1 MISMFK
7 RLVSISLLPACVL
20 LTATLAVAQST
31 ASSDVAKT
39 TEAATETNTTAA
51 TPMPVFTEYKG
62 VKIGMTAEE
71 VRKTLEQYLKAK
83 GDAQDILVVADSE
96 SAQVFY
102 DNESKVKAI
111 SIDYTN
117 GASQAPTAMQVLG
130 REVEP
135 RADGSMYAVERY
147 PAAGYWVSY
156 NRTSGAKSMV
166 TITIQA
172 L

>member
-1 MISMFK
+1 MFK
-7 RLVSISLLPACVL
+7 RLISIPAFLL

-31 ASSDVAKT
+31 DT
-39 TEAATETNTTAA
+39 TKS
-51 TPMPVFTEYKG
+51 TPMPLFTEYKG
-62 VKIGMTAEE
+62 VKIGMPVEE

-102 DNESKVKAI
+102 DNEKKVKAI

-117 GASQAPTAMQVLG
+117 GASQAPTVMQVLG
-130 REVEP
+130 KEVQP

-156 NRTSGAKSMV
+156 NRTSGANSMV

>member
-1 MISMFK
+1 MFK
-7 RLVSISLLPACVL
+7 RLVSISLLPACL
-20 LTATLAVAQST
+20 LFAATLANAQST
-31 ASSDVAKT
+31 SSNDVAKAA
-39 TEAATETNTTAA
+39 EAPTETDTSAA
-51 TPMPVFTEYKG
+51 TPTPVFTEYKG
-62 VKIGMTAEE
+62 VKIGMPAEE

-102 DNESKVKAI
+102 DNQSKVKAI

-117 GASQAPTAMQVLG
+117 GPDQAPTAMQVLG
-130 REVEP
+130 REVQP

-156 NRTSGAKSMV
+156 NRTSGAKPMV
-166 TITIQA
+166 TITIQV